1 MAGNLMIAAVLTA
14 FLPLA
19 GPPSADNPLAGPT
32 VESATTAAT
41 KTLVRQGFNGTVEI
55 LPVEADVAAIDLLEL
70 NPEQRKQFERLKA
83 ERSALFGKAIREN
96 LDLLMELGG
105 VNPKEQAGEFLD
117 LLTRIGEVLSE
128 YRARGSMMREMAPY
142 LTNEQR
148 REVRSLV
155 GEYVL
160 ARAEAIRREPGA
172 DASPAAIAIRMQVET
187 LGEMAKASI
196 ESAVAMGSAEFELI
210 SQRLGLTP
218 DQRAKIQKLYEPIA
232 IQELQGRKVA
242 PIAKVRVF
250 FEISHLLTKE
260 QMAALAEYTR
270 EEKKAAMDTRE
281 SNSDPMKMEADR

>member
-1 MAGNLMIAAVLTA
+1 MAGSFVVATALGVL
-14 FLPLA
+14 LPLTD
-19 GPPSADNPLAGPT
+19 PPPADNPLAGPT
-32 VESATTAAT
+32 VEVTATAEA
-41 KTLVRQGFNGTVEI
+41 KTLVRKGFNGTVEI
-55 LPVEADVAAIDLLEL
+55 LPVEADVAAIELLDL

-83 ERSALFGKAIREN
+83 ERGAIFGKAVREN

-105 VNPKEQAGEFLD
+105 VNPKAQAGKFLD
-117 LLTRIGEVLSE
+117 LLTRVGEVLSE
-128 YRARGSMMREMAPY
+128 YRARGTMMREMAPY
-142 LTNEQR
+142 LTREQMH
-148 REVRSLV
+148 EVRSLMV
-155 GEYVL
+155 EYVR
-160 ARAEAIRREPGA
+160 ARTEAIRREPGA

-187 LGEMAKASI
+187 LGEMAKGSI

-260 QMAALAEYTR
+260 QMAALADYTR
-270 EEKKAAMDTRE
+270 EEKQAARGMPE
-281 SNSDPMKMEADR
+281 SSAEPMKMEEDR